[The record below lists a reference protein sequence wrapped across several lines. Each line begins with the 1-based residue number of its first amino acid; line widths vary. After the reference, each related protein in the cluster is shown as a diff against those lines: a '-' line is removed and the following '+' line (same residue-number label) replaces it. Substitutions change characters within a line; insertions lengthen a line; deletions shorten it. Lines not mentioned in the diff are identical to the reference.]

1 MKESLTK
8 QERLKKSK
16 EIQQV
21 FSKGRKAS
29 CPGLRLYWVENGLS
43 WNRIA
48 VTLSKKFGNAVTRN
62 KTKRHI
68 REIYRRLKNDLNQ
81 GYDFIVLAFPK
92 EYSFSERKQH
102 LVYLFR
108 KAGLFGAS
116 GVIHNG

>member
-16 EIQQV
+16 DIQQV
-21 FSKGRKAS
+21 FSEGRKTS
-29 CPGLRLYWVENGLS
+29 CPGMRLYWVENGLS

-68 REIYRRLKNDLNQ
+68 REIYRKLKKNLGR

-92 EYSFSERKQH
+92 EYSFSERKEQMIS
-102 LVYLFR
+102 LFR
-108 KAGLFGAS
+108 KAGLFGGIRS
-116 GVIHNG
+116 NS